1 MIFCVFSFRTLT
13 LLFIKV
19 YDTQLFSKCQ
29 SIFVLFSIQ
38 SGFSALLFAFSTC
51 PSYNKH
57 RVIGKMNWIHNHKR
71 ALLHIN
77 LAFIGGLTGAYAI
90 LVRGGNFGAAQT
102 MNLIEMILN
111 FTKMNLTDAFL
122 RLAIFILYGLAII
135 TAFLIGERFPSV
147 KTYIALA
154 VEAVCVWIAG
164 IIPTSVHPLI
174 ALFPVFILNAY
185 QWQAFTTPECYN
197 SSTIFSTNNYK
208 QTLLAWTR
216 YHMSHDLAQK
226 KRAWLFTN
234 TLILFHLGVLVG
246 YFAVKYIG
254 AHGIWVAFVP
264 LVTAVRL
271 VIPVRETQAVEAI

>member
-1 MIFCVFSFRTLT
+1 
-13 LLFIKV
+13 
-19 YDTQLFSKCQ
+19 
-29 SIFVLFSIQ
+29 
-38 SGFSALLFAFSTC
+38 
-51 PSYNKH
+51 
-57 RVIGKMNWIHNHKR
+57 MNWIYNHKR
-71 ALLHIN
+71 ALLHVN

-102 MNLIEMILN
+102 MNLIEMVLN
-111 FTKMNLTDAFL
+111 FTEMNFTDAFL

-135 TAFLIGERFPSV
+135 AAFLIGEHFSSI
-147 KTYIALA
+147 KSYIALA
-154 VEAVCVWIAG
+154 VEAVCIWIAG
-164 IIPTSVHPLI
+164 IIPTSVNPLI

-185 QWQAFTTPECYN
+185 QWQAFTAPECYN

-216 YHMSHDLAQK
+216 YHMTHDLVQK

-246 YFAVKYIG
+246 YFAVEYLG

-264 LVTAVRL
+264 LISAVGLAVPAGEEQVVKNVETTLKEKIHRTEEA
-271 VIPVRETQAVEAI
+271 VVRKNVREI

>member
-1 MIFCVFSFRTLT
+1 M
-13 LLFIKV
+13 
-19 YDTQLFSKCQ
+19 
-29 SIFVLFSIQ
+29 
-38 SGFSALLFAFSTC
+38 
-51 PSYNKH
+51 H
-57 RVIGKMNWIHNHKR
+57 RVIEKMNWIHNHKR

-102 MNLIEMILN
+102 MNLIEMVLN
-111 FTKMNLTDAFL
+111 FTEMNLTDAFL

-147 KTYIALA
+147 KSYIALA
-154 VEAVCVWIAG
+154 VEAVCVWTAG

-254 AHGIWVAFVP
+254 AHGIWVAFIP
-264 LVTAVRL
+264 LVTAVGL
-271 VIPVRETQAVEAI
+271 VIPVGETQTVEAI

>member
-1 MIFCVFSFRTLT
+1 
-13 LLFIKV
+13 
-19 YDTQLFSKCQ
+19 
-29 SIFVLFSIQ
+29 
-38 SGFSALLFAFSTC
+38 
-51 PSYNKH
+51 
-57 RVIGKMNWIHNHKR
+57 MNWIYNHKR
-71 ALLHIN
+71 ALLHVN

-102 MNLIEMILN
+102 MNLIEMVLN
-111 FTKMNLTDAFL
+111 FTEMNLTDAFL

-135 TAFLIGERFPSV
+135 AAFLIGEHFASV
-147 KTYIALA
+147 KSY
-154 VEAVCVWIAG
+154 
-164 IIPTSVHPLI
+164 IIPTSVNPLI

-216 YHMSHDLAQK
+216 YHMTHDLAQK
-226 KRAWLFTN
+226 KRALLFTN

-246 YFAVKYIG
+246 YFAVEYLG

-264 LVTAVRL
+264 LVTAVGL
-271 VIPVRETQAVEAI
+271 VIPVGEEQVVKDVEATLKEGIHRTEEVVVRKV

>member
-147 KTYIALA
+147 KSYIALA
-154 VEAVCVWIAG
+154 VEAVCVWTAG

-254 AHGIWVAFVP
+254 AHGIWVAFIP
-264 LVTAVRL
+264 LVTAVGL
-271 VIPVRETQAVEAI
+271 VIPVGETQTVEAI